1 MCLMDTVD
9 GVLMTGAY
17 GWAIRR
23 PVRKVYYNLTIT
35 AISVAV
41 ALVIGTI
48 ELVGVLADQLGIG
61 RGPLAAVAAIPLDRA
76 GYVIV
81 GLFVVAWVG
90 ALAVW
95 RYGRIEERW
104 SRGTSIRATH
114 IRCDDGAPS

>member
-1 MCLMDTVD
+1 MDTLD

-17 GWAIRR
+17 GWATRR

-35 AISVAV
+35 SISVAV

-48 ELVGVLADQLGIG
+48 ELVGVLAEETGIQH
-61 RGPLAAVAAIPLDRA
+61 GPLAAIAAVPLDHA
-76 GYVIV
+76 GFVVV

-95 RYGRIEERW
+95 RFGRIEERW
-104 SRGTSIRATH
+104 TRT
-114 IRCDDGAPS
+114 